1 MNKLVIS
8 VKDFFNMFKKDKTE
22 TLNLESIN
30 RQIEEITGQITVAE
44 ELEQDILQEKL
55 KFIKRVL
62 LKEREILESGV
73 VDGRY
78 IYLSDLRKYISSV
91 EGKQTST
98 IELNNFD
105 RVIPLENAKKI
116 KEVKDAKIF
125 DKILIVYNPPM
136 VDGLK
141 ENSSSEKAIIEDKAA
156 RRDPIAF
163 GYFRHEYFLKGNAVF
178 ANDTQRD
185 IKVTDF
191 SDKLYYIT
199 DWEDE
204 FCDLSLS
211 KVISAIAGLD
221 DTVVEA
227 TIPAIDNIDEVEKI
241 EEE

>member
-8 VKDFFNMFKKDKTE
+8 VKDFFKMFKKDKTE

-30 RQIEEITGQITVAE
+30 RQIDEISEQITVAE

-55 KFIKRVL
+55 KFIKRIL
-62 LKEREILESGV
+62 IKERDILESGV

-78 IYLSDLRKYISSV
+78 IYLSDLRKYITSV
-91 EGKQTST
+91 EGKQTAT
-98 IELNNFD
+98 IELSNFD
-105 RVIPLENAKKI
+105 RVIPLESAKKI
-116 KEVKDAKIF
+116 KEVKDEKIF
-125 DKILIVYNPPM
+125 DKILIVYNPPII
-136 VDGLK
+136 DGVK
-141 ENSSSEKAIIEDKAA
+141 EHSTSEKAIIEDKVA

-163 GYFRHEYFLKGNAVF
+163 GYFRHEYFLKGSTAF
-178 ANDTQRD
+178 ADTVQRD

-227 TIPAIDNIDEVEKI
+227 TIPAVDDIDEVEKV
-241 EEE
+241 EE

>member
-30 RQIEEITGQITVAE
+30 RQIKEITGQITVAE

-55 KFIKRVL
+55 KFIKRIL

-78 IYLSDLRKYISSV
+78 IYLSDLRKYITSV

-141 ENSSSEKAIIEDKAA
+141 ENSASETAIMKDKVA

-163 GYFRHEYFLKGNAVF
+163 GYFRHEYFLKGNTVF

-227 TIPAIDNIDEVEKI
+227 TIPAIDDIDEVEKV
-241 EEE
+241 EE